1 MNNYSGDEG
10 ISAELF
16 QILKV
21 NAVKV
26 LHSICQQIWKTQQW
40 SDDWKSQAFYSN
52 PKETKLQRMFKL
64 LYNYTHCTCQ

>member
-21 NAVKV
+21 NAEKE
-26 LHSICQQIWKTQQW
+26 LYSICQQIWKSQQW
-40 SDDWKSQAFYSN
+40 PKDWK
-52 PKETKLQRMFKL
+52 
-64 LYNYTHCTCQ
+64 